1 MADIERAGRTLP
13 KDPLNRIRNIEI
25 RIRTTQREIG
35 EKRAEMEALEKS
47 FASDLQRVMQLYGS
61 RDG

>member
-47 FASDLQRVMQLYGS
+47 FASDLQRVM
-61 RDG
+61 